1 MSPRPFL
8 RAAVFAGPALLAFLP
23 AAAQDFD
30 VKAHFAGA
38 LASGRTGMAE
48 KTRMVDAKPA
58 MPGEV
63 VVTIIRSE
71 GVETKSKPAEAG
83 DMVVRNRCPET
94 GNEQYLVKAASFAKR
109 YGEPAGEADRDGWRP
124 YKPTGTPMRF
134 LVLKPSEGPF
144 AFKAPWGE
152 GMVAKPGDAI
162 VQDPANPA
170 DTYRIAAAAFACTY
184 AVTTAPAS

>member
-8 RAAVFAGPALLAFLP
+8 RAAAFAGPALLAFLP

-134 LVLKPSEGPF
+134 LVLEAVRRALSPSRRPGARAWWRSP
-144 AFKAPWGE
+144 ATRSCRIRQTPPTPTASPPPPSPAP
-152 GMVAKPGDAI
+152 
-162 VQDPANPA
+162 
-170 DTYRIAAAAFACTY
+170 TR
-184 AVTTAPAS
+184 